1 MDSIRELV
9 INYLGGRCNHCGIT
23 CRLEL
28 HHTLPLY
35 AGGKNVMG
43 NVEVVCNSCHKKL
56 HAQLIKIYPAA
67 EQDNKLSR
75 RVTEANIEIEEA
87 NVEIEEADKAEAV
100 GAIRNLIG
108 LGVISKDDIPDE
120 LKSLV

>member
-1 MDSIRELV
+1 
-9 INYLGGRCNHCGIT
+9 
-23 CRLEL
+23 
-28 HHTLPLY
+28 
-35 AGGKNVMG
+35 
-43 NVEVVCNSCHKKL
+43 
-56 HAQLIKIYPAA
+56 
-67 EQDNKLSR
+67 
-75 RVTEANIEIEEA
+75 RVTEANIGIEEA